1 MTYAVP
7 LSDGSFGIAQAGE
20 AMMTNVVYV
29 ALFSNRLPVLPD
41 RPPEL
46 ERKSAIALSATWRQ
60 ALNRGDW
67 PSLKLAAE
75 VFQKA
80 EFPNERFAPGYV
92 GAKHCDAGV
101 LRDFLSAY
109 HGLIPWNAMHDPAF
123 YDNLLMPGL
132 NRPDSV
138 VLLGE
143 QVRARYRQ
151 EVFGV
156 DA

>member
-20 AMMTNVVYV
+20 AMMTNVIYV
-29 ALFSNRLPVLPD
+29 ALFSNRLPVLSD

-46 ERKSAIALSATWRQ
+46 ERQSAVALSATWRR

-67 PSLKLAAE
+67 PSLQQIPEA
-75 VFQKA
+75 FHKA
-80 EFPNERFAPGYV
+80 DFPNERFAPGYV
-92 GAKHCDAGV
+92 GAKHHDAGV
-101 LRDFLSAY
+101 LRDFLCAY

-123 YDNLLMPGL
+123 YDHLLLSGL
-132 NRPDSV
+132 KRPDGA
-138 VLLGE
+138 VLLDD
-143 QVRARYRQ
+143 QARAKYRR
-151 EVFGV
+151 EAFGV